1 MELILKSNNKSK
13 LDKIL
18 ALASEL
24 GISVE
29 KKGEQERKQA
39 VVPQGKSVAAT
50 VLLESFG
57 KGSGF
62 PAIDEVRS
70 KAWLSSW

>member
-18 ALASEL
+18 ALAREL

-29 KKGEQERKQA
+29 KKGERGRKRV
-39 VVPQGKSVAAT
+39 VVPQGKPVATTA
-50 VLLESFG
+50 LLESFG

-62 PAIDEVRS
+62 PTIDEVRS